1 MSYKLD
7 KLRATVADTPT
18 APFRVPYRLDS
29 RACVKACQQLNLLP
43 AGDPQRI
50 YATGCHI
57 DLKRLDAALDQQQI
71 SFSERLRLK
80 HGLTVQ
86 GLLPAGR
93 PVGMP
98 VVSDEDK
105 FTLWYNRRH

>member
-7 KLRATVADTPT
+7 KLRATVADTPR

-29 RACVKACQQLNLLP
+29 RACVRACQQLNLLP
-43 AGDPQRI
+43 AGDLEKI
-50 YATGCHI
+50 HATGCHI
-57 DLKRLDAALDQQQI
+57 DLKRLDAALDQQQV

-93 PVGMP
+93 RVGMP
-98 VVSDEDK
+98 VVSADEK
-105 FTLWYNRRH
+105 FVRWSDRFK